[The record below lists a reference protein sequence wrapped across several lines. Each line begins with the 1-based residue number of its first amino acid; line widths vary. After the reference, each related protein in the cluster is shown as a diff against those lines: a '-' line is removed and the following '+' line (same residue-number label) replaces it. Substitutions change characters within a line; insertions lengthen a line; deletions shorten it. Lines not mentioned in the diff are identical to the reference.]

1 MPQPPPFPM
10 PWSTPLR
17 STAIGHPGGHAVHH
31 DTPSL
36 VSSVTAL
43 VAIAAERSR
52 ASGDLATL
60 RAAIDAVLDQA
71 AREEP

>member
-1 MPQPPPFPM
+1 MSQPPPFPM

-17 STAIGHPGGHAVHH
+17 STAIGHPGAHAGLAA
-31 DTPSL
+31 PSL
-36 VSSVTAL
+36 VTSVAAV

-52 ASGDLATL
+52 ATGDLPAL

-71 AREEP
+71 AREDR

>member
-1 MPQPPPFPM
+1 M

-17 STAIGHPGGHAVHH
+17 STAIGHPGGHPGRS
-31 DTPSL
+31 TPTL
-36 VSSVTAL
+36 VSAVAAV